1 MWGKWIPN
9 FGLVCIRYVFCMG
22 DDRVK
27 IELSE
32 SDWEGEVE
40 EEEGVGTIGDCVGVG
55 LGDCVNGMLVTV

>member
-1 MWGKWIPN
+1 
-9 FGLVCIRYVFCMG
+9 MG
-22 DDRVK
+22 DDRVE